1 MAMKKITVAISEEL
15 EKELERERKTRKFDT
30 IPEVVR
36 VIISDYFRES
46 SH

>member
-15 EKELERERKTRKFDT
+15 ERELEKERKDRKFES

-36 VIISDYFRES
+36 VILSDHFRQK
-46 SH
+46 